1 MGTFTK
7 HSDCLLYTS
16 KLKESA
22 AALSAIEYDDLT
34 GLYTKSAFYYHAGIL
49 MRYKPDQSY
58 VVIIA
63 DVKNFKLINNIYGIR
78 VGDDVL
84 RYRCV

>member
-1 MGTFTK
+1 MSGAWSISFVPK
-7 HSDCLLYTS
+7 PYNQRVVKARINSVI

-58 VVIIA
+58 VA
-63 DVKNFKLINNIYGIR
+63 NYS
-78 VGDDVL
+78 
-84 RYRCV
+84 RCKEL